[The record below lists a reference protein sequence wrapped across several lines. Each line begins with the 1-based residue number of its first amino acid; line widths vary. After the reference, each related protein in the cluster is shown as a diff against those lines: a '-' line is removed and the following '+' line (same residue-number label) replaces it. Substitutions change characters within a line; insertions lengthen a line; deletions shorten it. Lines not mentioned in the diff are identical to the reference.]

1 MRQIPNLDV
10 HITHDC
16 NFQCESCAHFMQHK
30 FRGTHVSLDVME
42 SWYKDWYQRIEPKSI
57 GLLGGEPFLHP
68 NLSEMC
74 HLSRK
79 YFPNSEIEV
88 VTNMTLVHL
97 HPELWKDLIK
107 YDITLSISI
116 HSRDPDYAKVMKPK
130 LKIAKEWKKK
140 GVRITLYDSVK
151 EWNMVYKGD
160 GKDIM
165 PFEDL
170 DPQGSWRCCPTGQI
184 CFQLHEGH
192 IWKCAPLAFLPL
204 MKKKY
209 PDISEKW
216 DPYLTYKPLK
226 SDCSDDALDEF
237 FNRGCEVFCSMC
249 PSKPTQI
256 HKQNPLINRIR

>member
-1 MRQIPNLDV
+1 
-10 HITHDC
+10 
-16 NFQCESCAHFMQHK
+16 
-30 FRGTHVSLDVME
+30 
-42 SWYKDWYQRIEPKSI
+42 
-57 GLLGGEPFLHP
+57 
-68 NLSEMC
+68 MC

-170 DPQGSWRCCPTGQI
+170 DPQGSWRCCSQVKFVFNFMKVIFGNV
-184 CFQLHEGH
+184 LH
-192 IWKCAPLAFLPL
+192 LPF
-204 MKKKY
+204 
-209 PDISEKW
+209 
-216 DPYLTYKPLK
+216 YL
-226 SDCSDDALDEF
+226 
-237 FNRGCEVFCSMC
+237 
-249 PSKPTQI
+249 
-256 HKQNPLINRIR
+256 